1 MATARMALQVFEIVA
16 DRWWCGDHAESRTD
30 ILDDVLTSLA
40 AHGVALPAPLDR
52 VTRNSRP

>member
-1 MATARMALQVFEIVA
+1 MVQ
-16 DRWWCGDHAESRTD
+16 GSESRTD

-40 AHGVALPAPLDR
+40 EHGVALPTPLDR